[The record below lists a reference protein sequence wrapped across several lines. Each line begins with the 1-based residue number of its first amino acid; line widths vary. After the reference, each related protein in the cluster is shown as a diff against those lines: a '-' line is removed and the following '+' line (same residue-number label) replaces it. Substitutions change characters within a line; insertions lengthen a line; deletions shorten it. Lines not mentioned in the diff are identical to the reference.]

1 MVALRLLLNCSEPTL
16 QVRKI
21 RSAMLLLNDQ
31 VLHSSYSEIFMNFQV
46 VALSETEFQPLY
58 GLSDDDLA
66 RRGVLTTTALSSTG
80 YPCRVSLRDADA
92 GARMLLL
99 NYEHQPANSPY
110 RSTHAIYVQEGAVS
124 AAVEV
129 NTVPEVL
136 RTRLLS
142 VRAFDRNGMIV
153 DADVVEGIEAASVF
167 QRLLGNDKAAYLH
180 VHNAKR
186 GCYAARVDR
195 VE

>member
-1 MVALRLLLNCSEPTL
+1 
-16 QVRKI
+16 
-21 RSAMLLLNDQ
+21 
-31 VLHSSYSEIFMNFQV
+31 MNFQV
-46 VALSETEFQPLY
+46 TALPETAFQALY
-58 GLSDDDLA
+58 GLSDAELA
-66 RRGVLTTTALSSTG
+66 RRGVRTTIASSSIG

-92 GARMLLL
+92 GARMFLL

-110 RSTHAIYVQEGAVS
+110 RSTHAIYVQDGAVMS
-124 AAVEV
+124 NVPV
-129 NTVPEVL
+129 NTVPDVL

-142 VRAFDRNGMIV
+142 IRAFDSDGMIV
-153 DADVVEGIEAASVF
+153 DADVVEGAECAAVF
-167 QRLLGNDKAAYLH
+167 RRLLANDKAAYLH